1 MSTSV
6 SFPHDLDFI
15 NKVDKKNKKK
25 ISTPSTIEKKKSSSS
40 YSVLNHFNHVSFVA
54 LALGFMLIWTCV
66 ISGLLLSN
74 TVSDKNQID
83 EAVSVFNGHEDV
95 GRVLFALGHEMGM
108 CNIIIVMIPVLLTSK
123 NFCTK

>member
-6 SFPHDLDFI
+6 SFPHDLDFV
-15 NKVDKKNKKK
+15 NKTEKKKK
-25 ISTPSTIEKKKSSSS
+25 ISTPSTVEKKKSS
-40 YSVLNHFNHVSFVA
+40 YFVLNHFNHVSFVA

-74 TVSDKNQID
+74 TISDKNQID

-108 CNIIIVMIPVLLTSK
+108 
-123 NFCTK
+123 

>member
-1 MSTSV
+1 MATAIDIDYLKKV
-6 SFPHDLDFI
+6 
-15 NKVDKKNKKK
+15 NKMDKKKKV
-25 ISTPSTIEKKKSSSS
+25 SMPAIEKKKSQSS

-74 TVSDKNQID
+74 SVTDKNQID
-83 EAVSVFNGHEDV
+83 EAVQVFNGHEDM

-108 CNIIIVMIPVLLTSK
+108 LNYVVT
-123 NFCTK
+123 